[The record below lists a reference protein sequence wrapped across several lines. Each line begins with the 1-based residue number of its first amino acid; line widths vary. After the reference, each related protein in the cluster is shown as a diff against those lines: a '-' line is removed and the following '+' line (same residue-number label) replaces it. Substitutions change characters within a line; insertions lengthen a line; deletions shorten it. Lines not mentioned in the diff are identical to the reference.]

1 MAQPYIGEIRMFAG
15 YFVPQGYQFCQ
26 GQLLSISEYEVLFQ
40 LIGTTYGGD
49 GQTNFALPNLQSRV
63 AIHAGSD
70 GQGNT
75 YTVAQTGG
83 LESVTLNTAQLPN
96 HNHPLQ
102 ANATSGS
109 ANVGGGAGTTF
120 GNTDGDGFQAYGA
133 GDSLATLSGKAIGV
147 TGGSQPHSNIKPFLS
162 INFIIATQGAYPP
175 HS

>member
-49 GQTNFALPNLQSRV
+49 GQTNFALPNLQSP
-63 AIHAGSD
+63 IPLQ
-70 GQGNT
+70 QGTDPQLTQYNL
-75 YTVAQTGG
+75 AQTGG
-83 LESVTLNTAQLPN
+83 SATVTLTTPQLPN